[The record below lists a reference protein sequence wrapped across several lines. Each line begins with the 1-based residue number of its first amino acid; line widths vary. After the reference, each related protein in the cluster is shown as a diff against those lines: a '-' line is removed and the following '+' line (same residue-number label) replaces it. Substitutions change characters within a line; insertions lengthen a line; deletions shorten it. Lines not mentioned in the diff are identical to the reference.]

1 MKTETIRM
9 VPLVFQSSALIS
21 PHINHHFISSL
32 LCLEL
37 SWSLHVEVLGSSSF
51 DMTLTVYDLLL
62 GLGLG
67 VTGDKKSVILVEYKH
82 KALQFHVFFIE
93 TYSK

>member
-1 MKTETIRM
+1 
-9 VPLVFQSSALIS
+9 
-21 PHINHHFISSL
+21 
-32 LCLEL
+32 
-37 SWSLHVEVLGSSSF
+37 
-51 DMTLTVYDLLL
+51 MTLTVYDLLL